1 VEGPATRVAY
11 PPPQVGHDGSMIGRE
26 DPVDSV
32 ADDLRCLDDDVL
44 AFAAGAEEDVVDAL
58 VDEFGPGF
66 QRRRGVGGGQGDRVG
81 RGVARGPR
89 VGGDIT

>member
-1 VEGPATRVAY
+1 V
-11 PPPQVGHDGSMIGRE
+11 IGRE

-58 VDEFGPGF
+58 VDEFRARLPAV
-66 QRRRGVGGGQGDRVG
+66 QRGGRRAG
-81 RGVARGPR
+81 
-89 VGGDIT
+89 